1 MLYTCYMIVYTKSE
15 KRITNYND
23 IKIYFKNLNKF
34 DAIDGLNEYTKYKE
48 IVLKNNY
55 LSHIFFTV
63 KCPIF

>member
-55 LSHIFFTV
+55 LSNHYITYLIFFY
-63 KCPIF
+63 